1 VVGMDILAVALC
13 AAVFAVLYGSI
24 ELVDR
29 I

>member
-1 VVGMDILAVALC
+1 MDAIAIVIAIVTFVILI
-13 AAVFAVLYGSI
+13 GSI